1 MHAIA
6 FVNKF
11 LVTADKKTDGKIPKS
26 FPGAIAIAPNY
37 KTKKF
42 LDNNHQQCGEDGIE
56 EYMHFVEHLLERVNP
71 TQTKF
76 GSAKT
81 AETISSCFTTPD
93 EAFASM
99 VLDNKLHVWDAQ
111 HEKTR
116 NNKGVKGSQLRM
128 KKKYCTG
135 HSKDECGWAQKGVD
149 CYNIL
154 HVQTEKLREEENAD
168 RSCQTKFRK
177 QAGKNEESDSNGDGN
192 DSDESDDTHMEVHG
206 APFANMSKLK
216 QCK

>member
-1 MHAIA
+1 M
-6 FVNKF
+6 
-11 LVTADKKTDGKIPKS
+11 TADKKTDGKIPKS

-81 AETISSCFTTPD
+81 VETISSCFTTPD

-116 NNKGVKGSQLRM
+116 NNKGVKGSQLQM
-128 KKKYCTG
+128 KRSTAPDTAKTNVDGPKKELIATTFCMWKWKNSERRKTQTG
-135 HSKDECGWAQKGVD
+135 CAKINSE
-149 CYNIL
+149 
-154 HVQTEKLREEENAD
+154 
-168 RSCQTKFRK
+168 SK
-177 QAGKNEESDSNGDGN
+177 QAKTKNR
-192 DSDESDDTHMEVHG
+192 TQMVMEMTVMRVTTPTWKCMVHH
-206 APFANMSKLK
+206 L
-216 QCK
+216 QT